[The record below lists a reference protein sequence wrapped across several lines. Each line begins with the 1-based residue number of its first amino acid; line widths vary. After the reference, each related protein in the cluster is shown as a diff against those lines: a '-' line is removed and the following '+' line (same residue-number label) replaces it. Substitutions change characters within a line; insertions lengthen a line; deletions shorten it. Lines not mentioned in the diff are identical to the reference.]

1 MKRAVLSIGA
11 VAATAV
17 IAAAG
22 IATHA
27 FEPEVAPA
35 ARSVAPAMAKPAERT
50 QQQPHRIHILVTGPQ
65 DTLMRVSRGNSGTTQ
80 VALRGQPFDHA
91 FVEPAGGTG
100 YLGIKVAAASKD
112 PSEQP
117 VRCVITVD
125 GVPVADQTA
134 AVVDHS
140 GLAQVQCRVPTPV

>member
-1 MKRAVLSIGA
+1 MQRAVLSIVA
-11 VAATAV
+11 VVAAAA
-17 IAAAG
+17 IAAVG
-22 IATHA
+22 IAMHA
-27 FEPEVAPA
+27 FEPDVAPV
-35 ARSVAPAMAKPAERT
+35 ARDVAPAMAKPAER
-50 QQQPHRIHILVTGPQ
+50 QPAQPHRIRITVSGPQ

-112 PSEQP
+112 PTEQP

-125 GVPVADQTA
+125 DVPVADQTA
-134 AVVDHS
+134 AVVDES